1 MSALV
6 ATVRH
11 MTVDT
16 LDYGEVI
23 RRESA
28 RTADALA
35 QASLDARVPS
45 CPDWSASDLAFHLGE
60 VQDFWSQIVQNAL
73 PTADDAHDTERRPDD
88 ELVPFLRTRTHA
100 LLAALAAHETTDAC
114 WSWAATGG
122 TVGWVLRR
130 QAHEALV
137 HRVDAEQTAG
147 LPITDPGTALAADG
161 VDEMLGV
168 MVSGLPTWATFTP
181 DGQRVRL
188 QATDAGREWVMA
200 FGRFR
205 GTSPSSGTEYDEPC
219 AELVGGATWDV
230 DAGDVA
236 ATVSGT
242 AWDLELWLWGRAG
255 ADALECDGD
264 RAAID
269 RLRAVI
275 VESTQ

>member
-1 MSALV
+1 
-6 ATVRH
+6 

-188 QATDAGREWVMA
+188 HATDAGREWVMA